1 MADKQLITEALGRG
15 GWAYDTGH
23 FDVLAANFTA
33 DAVFDLSIAGMGRVG
48 SFVGKDAIL
57 KLHTDSFAAQKD
69 QRRHAITNIF
79 FTDETDRSVTAHSYL
94 ILLVIKDGIMTVMSS
109 GAQTDRFVLDD
120 GAWRIAH
127 RKLDLDRPY

>member
-1 MADKQLITEALGRG
+1 MADKQQIAEALGRS

-23 FDVLAANFTA
+23 FEILAANFTA

-48 SFVGKDAIL
+48 SFVGRDAIL
-57 KLHTDSFAAQKD
+57 KLHTDAYAAQKD

-79 FTDETDRSVTAHSYL
+79 FTDETERSVTAHSYL
-94 ILLVIKDGIMTVMSS
+94 ILLVIKDGTLTVTSS
-109 GAQTDRFVLDD
+109 GAQTDKFVLED

-127 RKLDLDRPY
+127 RQLDLDRPY